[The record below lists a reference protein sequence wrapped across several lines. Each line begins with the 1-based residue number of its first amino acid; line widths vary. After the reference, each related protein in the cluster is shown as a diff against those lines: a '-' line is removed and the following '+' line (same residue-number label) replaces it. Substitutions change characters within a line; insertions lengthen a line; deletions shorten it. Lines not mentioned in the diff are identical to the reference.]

1 MFIRSKHIIVII
13 ILIAQLLVA
22 QGNEVIKLKVK
33 ENQGL
38 ERNLEYVEFS
48 CMLNNDVLQN
58 GKQSL
63 YAIEK
68 GTNNEIECQTI
79 IEDSDSLNKQLLVRI
94 IFPVSIKSLEEKI
107 YLIYPKIKAVSSQ
120 SNLLL
125 KGRGTELFIEN
136 EFYSADLRKDAS
148 VEGHSYNSGQI
159 RELKIKLGFD
169 QQVRNVEDRLHWAPN
184 FKKPEHEYYTTIA
197 HWNNPKVNE
206 IVKGPYQISTYR
218 EDLAPNHPEILLS
231 ARYSFYEGLPYFRF
245 YSSME
250 MQNNIWLELLR
261 NDEMAMD
268 SMFTH
273 MAFQR
278 PNGKIVDIEFSQ
290 RYKLLN
296 KLPIENNSPWLCF
309 YNINEGFAF
318 GTIRINYDN
327 TNNSGGESPTYK
339 AHTQIGEWL
348 KGVKYWNRRLIHD
361 HLTFVPKGSCYTEE
375 NVYLV
380 FKVDEFDKL
389 KDIKYWAERIRSPLQ
404 VRIKNLLYK

>member
-1 MFIRSKHIIVII
+1 MFIRSKYIIVLI

-22 QGNEVIKLKVK
+22 QGNEVIKIKVK

-63 YAIEK
+63 YAVEK
-68 GTNNEIECQTI
+68 GTNKEIECQTI
-79 IEDSDSLNKQLLVRI
+79 IEDSDSLNKQLLIRI
-94 IFPVSIKSLEEKI
+94 IFPVSIKSLEEKT
-107 YLIYPKIKAVSSQ
+107 YLIYPKIKSVSSQ
-120 SNLLL
+120 SNLQL
-125 KGRGTELFIEN
+125 KGKGTELFIEN
-136 EFYSADLRKDAS
+136 EFYSADLRKDSS

-159 RELKIKLGFD
+159 RELKIKMGFD
-169 QQVRNVEDRLHWAPN
+169 QHVKNVEDRLHWAPN

-231 ARYSFYEGLPYFRF
+231 ARYRFYEGLPYFKF
-245 YSSME
+245 YSNMK

-290 RYKLLN
+290 RYELLN

-327 TNNSGGESPTYK
+327 TNNSGGESPIYK

-375 NVYLV
+375 NAYLV
-380 FKVDEFDKL
+380 FKIDEFDKL
-389 KDIKYWAERIRSPLQ
+389 KDIKYWAGRIRSPLQ
-404 VRIKNLLYK
+404 VRIENL